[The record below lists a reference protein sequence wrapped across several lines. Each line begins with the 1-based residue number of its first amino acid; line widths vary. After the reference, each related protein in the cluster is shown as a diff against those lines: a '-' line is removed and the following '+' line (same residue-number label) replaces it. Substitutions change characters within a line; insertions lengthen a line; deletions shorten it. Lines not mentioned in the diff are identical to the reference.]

1 MSIIG
6 YVGLVVVL
14 LLLLVTI
21 VTQFVGSS
29 AAAHSPRRGRI
40 TRVRGGTVHWIDRG
54 EGRPVVM
61 IHGLGGNHENFTYA
75 LVPELERDFRVIA
88 IDRPGCGWSDRD
100 GADQATLAEQAR
112 MIADFIAA
120 EDLGQPLVVG
130 HSLGGAI
137 ALALALNHPDRVGAL
152 ALICPATAPIDKV
165 PDAFKGIDI
174 RPPWLIPVIGHTL
187 SGAMAL
193 LMEKKIFAEVF
204 APEPVSEGFIE
215 RGGGMLGRRPESF
228 IAAAQDMARS
238 RASTGDVVGRE
249 KELTVPMGILFG
261 AADALLDP
269 AVHGKALA
277 EKTGADYAELPG
289 RGHMIPLTA
298 PGDCAGFIRRMAD
311 KLPG

>member
-1 MSIIG
+1 MSVVG

-21 VTQFVGSS
+21 VTQFVGS
-29 AAAHSPRRGRI
+29 AAAQNPRRGRI
-40 TRVRGGTVHWIDRG
+40 TRVRGGTIHWVDRG
-54 EGRPVVM
+54 SGQPVVM
-61 IHGLGGNHENFTYA
+61 IHGLGGNHLNFTYA
-75 LVPELERDFRVIA
+75 LTSKLEADFRVIA
-88 IDRPGCGWSDRD
+88 IDRPGCGWSERD

-152 ALICPATAPIDKV
+152 TLICPTTAPIDKV

-174 RPPWLIPVIGHTL
+174 KQPWLIPVIGHTF

-193 LMEKKIFAEVF
+193 LMEKKIFTAIF
-204 APEPVSEGFIE
+204 APEPLSDGFLE

-238 RASTGDVVGRE
+238 RASASDVVGRE
-249 KELTVPMGILFG
+249 GELKVPMGILFG
-261 AADALLDP
+261 ADDAILDP
-269 AVHGKALA
+269 AIQVKALA
-277 EKTGADYAELPG
+277 DRTGADYAELPG

-298 PGDCAGFIRRMAD
+298 PADCAGFIRRMAG
-311 KLPG
+311 KLPS